1 MNYHFELRKDKINK
15 DGLIPIRLV
24 VTHGKSRIRKN
35 INAKTIDTD
44 WNKDNFSINNQK
56 KSPYFEYYKASNR
69 EIQSV
74 IEK

>member
-44 WNKDNFSINNQK
+44 WNKDNFSDFRLIRSLITRSFQL
-56 KSPYFEYYKASNR
+56 
-69 EIQSV
+69 
-74 IEK
+74 